1 MPKRYK
7 LEISPKCKRCK
18 APTEF
23 YKTFES
29 QFINTRFISEWFK
42 CIDCGKIQAKIIK
55 ILGKNHGLKI

>member
-1 MPKRYK
+1 MLNKYK
-7 LEISPKCKRCK
+7 LEIIPKCIKCK
-18 APTEF
+18 APTKF

-42 CIDCGKIQAKIIK
+42 YIDCGKIQAKIIK